1 MRTQQLTTAEA
12 AATLHVTPHTIAAWC
27 RRGLL
32 AATKTG
38 RRWAIAPSTLAR
50 LLCPVTDR
58 LPKGMA
64 GRQLT
69 GRALARLAA
78 RQLAR
83 ATSRAYRI
91 PLIGHHQR
99 ARIAAANAGH
109 LLVRDYLFTLDMD
122 VDDIEEFESAAGR
135 KVAEVYRKAH
145 HAEPDGRGLVI
156 LHGRLWRVMRYTDA
170 TDLEAGLRAYA
181 RTSHLIPIT
190 PQLALAA

>member
-1 MRTQQLTTAEA
+1 MTTTITTAEA
-12 AATLHVTPHTIAAWC
+12 AAAIHVTAHTVAAWC
-27 RRGLL
+27 RKGLL
-32 AATKTG
+32 AASKAG
-38 RRWAIAPSTLAR
+38 RRWSIAPSTVAR

-58 LPKGMA
+58 LPKGVA

-69 GRALARLAA
+69 GRAARRAAA

-83 ATSRAYRI
+83 ATSRQYGI

-99 ARIAAANAGH
+99 ARLAAANAGH
-109 LLVRDYLFTLDMD
+109 LLVRDYLFALDMD
-122 VDDIEEFESAAGR
+122 VDDIEEYESAAGR

-156 LHGRLWRVMRYTDA
+156 LHGRLWRVMRYTA
-170 TDLEAGLRAYA
+170 VADLVAGCRAYP
-181 RTSHLIPIT
+181 RTAHLIPTT

>member
-1 MRTQQLTTAEA
+1 MTTASVTTAEA
-12 AATLHVTPHTIAAWC
+12 AAAIHVTAHTVAAWC
-27 RRGLL
+27 RKGML

-50 LLCPVTDR
+50 LLRPVTDR
-58 LPKGMA
+58 LRA
-64 GRQLT
+64 GQMSRQLSARGLRRQT
-69 GRALARLAA
+69 ARA
-78 RQLAR
+78 LAR

-145 HAEPDGRGLVI
+145 HAEPDSRGLVI
-156 LHGRLWRVMRYTDA
+156 LHGQLWRVMRYTDA
-170 TDLEAGLRAYA
+170 ADPVAGLRAYA
-181 RTSHLIPIT
+181 RTAHLIPST